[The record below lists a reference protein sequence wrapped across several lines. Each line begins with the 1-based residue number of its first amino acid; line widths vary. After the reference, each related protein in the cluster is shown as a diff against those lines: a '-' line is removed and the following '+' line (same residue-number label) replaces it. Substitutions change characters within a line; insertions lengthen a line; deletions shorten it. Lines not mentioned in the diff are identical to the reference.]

1 MAAVTFVRS
10 TVGSTTTAATLTLTV
25 TAPTV
30 GDYLVVS
37 VFGTTSNSTG
47 PLNADLSTATVTD
60 NATGG
65 TNTYTRQ
72 TALYNNTVDSVSN
85 FDSAGIAVFLAPV
98 SRTNAG
104 TFTVTITTSI
114 NTTADNGYSVGAV
127 VSEWSGVAGSE
138 GFSTL
143 NGLITNPDGYS
154 AYPTLVATLPGDALV
169 TSQVS
174 SGDTAAAFTQ
184 GLGITNV
191 FSSSGTSVEYVSV
204 TNARQ
209 VNGTFLYSPVNDPS
223 GGTTFAGIA
232 LLLKSTNTAVAS
244 VAGHNVEFSPREFPL
259 QAYDAWNG
267 FPRLP
272 STRYDALVYNRSTPA
287 AVGGMV
293 PAQST
298 KTVLYS
304 EWTGFPRG
312 PNPSQSLLF
321 GRQQVA
327 QPKQP
332 WMAYT
337 TPRRPT
343 IEAEQDT
350 AQRHTQFY
358 NVAAR
363 TTTVTQPWM
372 AYTTPRKP
380 TVEAEQDVAQ
390 RRSQFYNPP
399 YQTVGQPWI
408 ALTVPRKPVVEAEQ
422 DTAQRRTWFYN
433 QQTTTV
439 SGTVAIQGYT
449 TNVLYESNTGFP
461 RIPPPSQQL
470 LFGRT
475 TPTAPTPQPFYAY
488 NWGKPPVV
496 AAGDYSTYR
505 TPANFQLFVQPPV
518 VNGTLAYLAY
528 QTTVLHEANTGFS
541 RQPDQTANQALFFN
555 RTAITPT
562 VTQPF
567 YAFHWQQPVTVEA
580 EQYRVTS
587 PFPWQSFYYRNPLLT
602 IWQATYQVVNDNMIV
617 YPIEWVTSPTIPW
630 GYVVSRTPYP
640 DASQPNWTYIKMT
653 ASLGPAAPI
662 GYATVPNI
670 VLLRSYDAITGLA
683 ALSLNSGTVWYAN
696 SGTVPFGYVI
706 SQSVTAGTVVP
717 TGTSVSYVVSLGPVA
732 TTVYISVPSVVGLS
746 LSSALSTLVAN
757 SLIVAPSVYQA
768 SAQPA
773 GTVLSQSVAAGTN
786 VLPWTTISLVVS
798 SGTGGSVTYVTVP
811 NIVGVTPAVANS
823 SLLALGLAPLSQTYV
838 YSAVSAGLIVSQT
851 VLAGSSVAVGSNV
864 GYSVSIGPQPVTPTV
879 TVPNVAGVAVD
890 AAKATLVNA
899 NLIVGP
905 VTYAASGT
913 VTAGNVISQS
923 PAAGTSVNLW
933 ATVTIIV
940 SSG

>member
-1 MAAVTFVRS
+1 MVPVQ
-10 TVGSTTTAATLTLTV
+10 STT
-25 TAPTV
+25 
-30 GDYLVVS
+30 
-37 VFGTTSNSTG
+37 
-47 PLNADLSTATVTD
+47 
-60 NATGG
+60 
-65 TNTYTRQ
+65 
-72 TALYNNTVDSVSN
+72 
-85 FDSAGIAVFLAPV
+85 
-98 SRTNAG
+98 
-104 TFTVTITTSI
+104 
-114 NTTADNGYSVGAV
+114 
-127 VSEWSGVAGSE
+127 
-138 GFSTL
+138 
-143 NGLITNPDGYS
+143 
-154 AYPTLVATLPGDALV
+154 
-169 TSQVS
+169 
-174 SGDTAAAFTQ
+174 
-184 GLGITNV
+184 
-191 FSSSGTSVEYVSV
+191 
-204 TNARQ
+204 
-209 VNGTFLYSPVNDPS
+209 
-223 GGTTFAGIA
+223 
-232 LLLKSTNTAVAS
+232 
-244 VAGHNVEFSPREFPL
+244 
-259 QAYDAWNG
+259 
-267 FPRLP
+267 
-272 STRYDALVYNRSTPA
+272 
-287 AVGGMV
+287 
-293 PAQST
+293 
-298 KTVLYS
+298 TVLYS

-321 GRQQVA
+321 GRPQVT

-332 WMAYT
+332 WLAYT

-358 NVAAR
+358 NVAAP
-363 TTTVTQPWM
+363 TTTVRQPWL

-449 TNVLYESNTGFP
+449 TNVFYEANTGFP

-488 NWGKPPVV
+488 KWANPPTVT
-496 AAGDYSTYR
+496 AEDYSTYR

-518 VNGTLAYLAY
+518 VNGTVGVLAYSANVLYEANTGFPRTPVDNSLLLFNRTTVTRTQPFYAYNWGKPPVVTAEEYTPRTPINFWSFVQPAPINGTLAYLAY
-528 QTTVLHEANTGFS
+528 QITVLHEANTGFP

-683 ALSLNSGTVWYAN
+683 ALSLNSGIVWYAN

-773 GTVLSQSVAAGTN
+773 GTVLSQSVAGGTN

-864 GYSVSIGPQPVTPTV
+864 GYSVSIGSQPVTPTV
-879 TVPNVAGVAVD
+879 TVPNVVGVAVD

>member
-1 MAAVTFVRS
+1 MVPVQ
-10 TVGSTTTAATLTLTV
+10 STT
-25 TAPTV
+25 
-30 GDYLVVS
+30 
-37 VFGTTSNSTG
+37 
-47 PLNADLSTATVTD
+47 
-60 NATGG
+60 
-65 TNTYTRQ
+65 
-72 TALYNNTVDSVSN
+72 
-85 FDSAGIAVFLAPV
+85 
-98 SRTNAG
+98 
-104 TFTVTITTSI
+104 
-114 NTTADNGYSVGAV
+114 
-127 VSEWSGVAGSE
+127 
-138 GFSTL
+138 
-143 NGLITNPDGYS
+143 
-154 AYPTLVATLPGDALV
+154 
-169 TSQVS
+169 
-174 SGDTAAAFTQ
+174 
-184 GLGITNV
+184 
-191 FSSSGTSVEYVSV
+191 
-204 TNARQ
+204 
-209 VNGTFLYSPVNDPS
+209 
-223 GGTTFAGIA
+223 
-232 LLLKSTNTAVAS
+232 
-244 VAGHNVEFSPREFPL
+244 
-259 QAYDAWNG
+259 
-267 FPRLP
+267 
-272 STRYDALVYNRSTPA
+272 
-287 AVGGMV
+287 
-293 PAQST
+293 
-298 KTVLYS
+298 TVLYS

-321 GRQQVA
+321 GRPQVT

-332 WMAYT
+332 WLAYT

-380 TVEAEQDVAQ
+380 TVEAEQDLAQ

-422 DTAQRRTWFYN
+422 DTAQRRIWFYN

-449 TNVLYESNTGFP
+449 TNVLYEANTGFP

-488 NWGKPPVV
+488 KWANPPTVT
-496 AAGDYSTYR
+496 AEDYSTYR

-518 VNGTLAYLAY
+518 VNGTVGVLAYSANVLYEANTGFPRTPVDNSLLLFNRTTVTRTQPFYAYNWGKPPVVTAEEYTPRTPINFWSFVQPAPINGTLAYLAY
-528 QTTVLHEANTGFS
+528 QTTVLHEANTGFP

-670 VLLRSYDAITGLA
+670 VLLRSYDASTGLA
-683 ALSLNSGTVWYAN
+683 ALSLNSGTVSYAN

-732 TTVYISVPSVVGLS
+732 TTVYISVPSVVGVS

>member
-1 MAAVTFVRS
+1 MVPVQ
-10 TVGSTTTAATLTLTV
+10 STT
-25 TAPTV
+25 
-30 GDYLVVS
+30 
-37 VFGTTSNSTG
+37 
-47 PLNADLSTATVTD
+47 
-60 NATGG
+60 
-65 TNTYTRQ
+65 
-72 TALYNNTVDSVSN
+72 
-85 FDSAGIAVFLAPV
+85 
-98 SRTNAG
+98 
-104 TFTVTITTSI
+104 
-114 NTTADNGYSVGAV
+114 
-127 VSEWSGVAGSE
+127 
-138 GFSTL
+138 
-143 NGLITNPDGYS
+143 
-154 AYPTLVATLPGDALV
+154 
-169 TSQVS
+169 
-174 SGDTAAAFTQ
+174 
-184 GLGITNV
+184 
-191 FSSSGTSVEYVSV
+191 
-204 TNARQ
+204 
-209 VNGTFLYSPVNDPS
+209 
-223 GGTTFAGIA
+223 
-232 LLLKSTNTAVAS
+232 
-244 VAGHNVEFSPREFPL
+244 
-259 QAYDAWNG
+259 
-267 FPRLP
+267 
-272 STRYDALVYNRSTPA
+272 
-287 AVGGMV
+287 
-293 PAQST
+293 
-298 KTVLYS
+298 TVLYS

-321 GRQQVA
+321 GRPQVT

-332 WMAYT
+332 WLAYT

-380 TVEAEQDVAQ
+380 TVEAEQDLAQ

-488 NWGKPPVV
+488 KWANPPTVT
-496 AAGDYSTYR
+496 AEDYSTYR

-518 VNGTLAYLAY
+518 VNGTVGVLAYSANVLYEANTGFPRTPVDNSLLLFNRTTVTRTQPFYAYNWGKPPVVTAEEYTPRTPINFWSFVQPAPINGTLAYLAY
-528 QTTVLHEANTGFS
+528 QITVLHEANTGFP

-670 VLLRSYDAITGLA
+670 VLLRSYDASTGLA
-683 ALSLNSGTVWYAN
+683 ALSLNLGTVSYAN